1 MGIRHER
8 REEGKREKRRRED
21 KTKVSPKCCTAEK
34 GNTSL
39 KK

>member
-1 MGIRHER
+1 MGIWQER
-8 REEGKREKRRRED
+8 KKEGKREERRRED
-21 KTKVSPKCCTAEK
+21 KTKVSPKFCTAEK